1 MKSGILAAY
10 LAAVGIVGWRIVH
23 QEHRLPAPGVFL
35 GVTGLFLAGALVS
48 EWVPRA
54 ESLVLAL
61 TCYRPGSAGRSAR
74 PKQRRAAPGDRRPAQ
89 LKPPAP
95 ARRAGED
102 RHGSSIRTGNDGRWR
117 AHHR

>member
-48 EWVPRA
+48 EWVPKA
-54 ESLVLAL
+54 ESLGLAGLVGLDVAAFLNVL
-61 TCYRPGSAGRSAR
+61 PAGLGGQISQAE
-74 PKQRRAAPGDRRPAQ
+74 AAQGKA
-89 LKPPAP
+89 A
-95 ARRAGED
+95 AATAGESGAAAGE
-102 RHGSSIRTGNDGRWR
+102 GSGGRL
-117 AHHR
+117 

>member
-48 EWVPRA
+48 EWVPKA
-54 ESLVLAL
+54 ESLVLAGL
-61 TCYRPGSAGRSAR
+61 VGLDVAAFLNVLPAGLGKQISQAEAAQGGAGRQATGTT
-74 PKQRRAAPGDRRPAQ
+74 QAPGTST
-89 LKPPAP
+89 
-95 ARRAGED
+95 AG
-102 RHGSSIRTGNDGRWR
+102 GRG
-117 AHHR
+117 

>member
-48 EWVPRA
+48 EWVPKA
-54 ESLVLAL
+54 EPLVLATL
-61 TCYRPGSAGRSAR
+61 VGLDLAAFLNVLPAGLGGQISQAE
-74 PKQRRAAPGDRRPAQ
+74 AAQGKAGTATAGQ
-89 LKPPAP
+89 GGAV
-95 ARRAGED
+95 AGE
-102 RHGSSIRTGNDGRWR
+102 GSGGRL
-117 AHHR
+117 